1 MSREPE
7 HEDAQEASTHRR
19 SSGRRALILSLS
31 FPAVAWFFGSL
42 VGLAVSLA
50 AVAMFWVAPR
60 PVRLYWPIAVAL
72 LAATPFAVWAQGLP
86 NTKVVGATF
95 GARHWVAT
103 DLVVAALVIASFA
116 ALVELLHLDLRPRE
130 RRMGPQD
137 LARRIA
143 EGMKERFEGDPAEA
157 SPRLPDQD
165 PPPQDRDSRPG

>member
-1 MSREPE
+1 MSQEPE
-7 HEDAQEASTHRR
+7 HEDTQKASAHRG

-42 VGLAVSLA
+42 VGLAVSLV
-50 AVAMFWVAPR
+50 AVAVFWVARR
-60 PVRLYWPIAVAL
+60 PLMLYWPIAVAL

-116 ALVELLHLDLRPRE
+116 ALVELLHLDLRPRQ

-157 SPRLPDQD
+157 SPRLPDTDRPSQD
-165 PPPQDRDSRPG
+165 QDSRPV